1 MRSSLVVRTSLVVA
15 LLSMSVAPGGGQ
27 EQRPATTPRGRIAE
41 LPARTELAWPLP
53 TGANKAYD
61 SIDGR
66 RMKGY
71 VDEMAAISRRYRDA
85 GNQYWG
91 RLVGTSSIDETQQ
104 WVANK
109 FRQAGLDVQLK
120 EYPLNPQVFPRA
132 WDLTVTGAGKTLKLT
147 SVSPLISFA
156 QYIPSDEGDLDLDTA
171 WVGLGMA
178 SDFLGKDVRGKAVF
192 IYSTATPSSLI
203 QSAQWL
209 GAAERA
215 QKAGARAMIV
225 VLAIPGNLKVVSHL
239 QGARLSTDEGMK
251 LPIFTLGLDDGES
264 VESLYAA
271 AAGQGVR
278 TRVRW
283 KVERVA
289 GLKAVNVVGVLPG
302 QTDENIVMIS
312 HTDAFFEG
320 ATDNAAGTAALIGT
334 AEYFAKIPRA
344 QRRRTMYF
352 IATPDH
358 HGGDLGGR
366 WIHDNMQ
373 SVLARTAVS
382 LNAEHV
388 TAMEPVWD
396 RPWGSPARPELI
408 PTNQLGSSWWGVN
421 GSARLAEIVRDGFA
435 TFGVPTQVAPGGSA
449 GELRAIQFDSPSFY
463 LHNKGVY
470 YHADNDV
477 PAVVPATGLRTAV
490 QAFAKIFDDVNKVD
504 LKDLQPPPV
513 ATTTSASAQ

>member
-1 MRSSLVVRTSLVVA
+1 MRRSLAGRAALVLSL
-15 LLSMSVAPGGGQ
+15 LFLSVGLPVGQ
-27 EQRPATTPRGRIAE
+27 ESRQAPTPRGRISE
-41 LPARTELAWPLP
+41 LPAQPELAWPLP
-53 TGANKAYD
+53 AGVNKSYD
-61 SIDGR
+61 AIDGR

-71 VDEMAAISRRYRDA
+71 VEEMAAISRRYRDR

-91 RLVGTSSIDETQQ
+91 RLVGTSSMDETQQ

-109 FRQAGLDVQLK
+109 FRQAGLEVQLK
-120 EYPLNPQVFPRA
+120 EYPLNPQVFPRS
-132 WDLTVTGAGKTLKLT
+132 WEITVNAAGKTVKLT
-147 SVSPLISFA
+147 SASPLISFG
-156 QYIPSDEGDLDLDTA
+156 QYIPSDQGDLELDTA

-192 IYSTATPSSLI
+192 IYSVATPSSLI
-203 QSAQWL
+203 QSAAWM

-215 QKAGARAMIV
+215 QQAGARAMIV
-225 VLAIPGNLKVVSHL
+225 VLAIPGNMAYVSHL
-239 QGARLSTDEGMK
+239 QGARLSTDMK
-251 LPIFTLGLDDGES
+251 LPIFTVGLDDGES
-264 VESLYAA
+264 VEALNAA
-271 AAGQGVR
+271 AAGQGLR

-283 KVERVA
+283 TVERVA

-302 QTDENIVMIS
+302 RTDENIVMIS
-312 HTDAFFEG
+312 HTDGFFEG

-334 AEYFAKIPRA
+334 AEYFAKVPRA

-373 SVLARTAVS
+373 AVLAKTAVS

-408 PTNQLGSSWWGVN
+408 ATNQLGSSWWGVN
-421 GSARLAEIVRDGFA
+421 GSARLAQIVRDGFA
-435 TFGVPTQVAPGGSA
+435 AFGVPTQVAPGGSA

-470 YHADNDV
+470 YHADSDV

-490 QAFAKIFDDVNKVD
+490 QAFAKIFDDVNGVD
-504 LKDLQPPPV
+504 LKDLQPPV
-513 ATTTSASAQ
+513 VTTTASTR

>member
-1 MRSSLVVRTSLVVA
+1 MRSSLAARASLILFLVIV
-15 LLSMSVAPGGGQ
+15 SVGSSVGQ
-27 EQRPATTPRGRIAE
+27 EQRRAPAPRGRISE
-41 LPARTELAWPLP
+41 LPARTEMPWPLP
-53 TGANKAYD
+53 PGANKAYD
-61 SIDGR
+61 SIDGQ

-71 VDEMAAISRRYRDA
+71 VEEMAAFSRKYRDA

-104 WVANK
+104 WVASK
-109 FRQAGLDVQLK
+109 FKQAGLEVQVK
-120 EYPLNPQVFPRA
+120 EYPLNPQVFPRS
-132 WDLTVTGAGKTLKLT
+132 WDVTVTGAGKTLKLT

-156 QYIPSDEGDLDLDTA
+156 QYMPSAEGDLDLDTA

-215 QKAGARAMIV
+215 QKAGAKAMVV
-225 VLAIPGNLKVVSHL
+225 VLAIPGNLKFISHL
-239 QGARLSTDEGMK
+239 QGARLSTEQSMK

-264 VESLYAA
+264 VEALHAA
-271 AAGQGVR
+271 ASGQGLK

-283 KVERVA
+283 KVDRVP
-289 GLKAVNVVGVLPG
+289 GLKAVNVIGVLPG

-312 HTDAFFEG
+312 HTDGYFEG

-334 AEYFAKIPRA
+334 AEYFAKVPRA

-373 SVLARTAVS
+373 AVLAKTAVS

-421 GSARLAEIVRDGFA
+421 GSARLAGIIRDGFA
-435 TFGVPTQVAPGGSA
+435 MFGVPTQVEPGGSA

-470 YHADNDV
+470 YHADNDL

-490 QAFAKIFDDVNKVD
+490 QAFARIFDEVNKVD

-513 ATTTSASAQ
+513 ATTTSASAR